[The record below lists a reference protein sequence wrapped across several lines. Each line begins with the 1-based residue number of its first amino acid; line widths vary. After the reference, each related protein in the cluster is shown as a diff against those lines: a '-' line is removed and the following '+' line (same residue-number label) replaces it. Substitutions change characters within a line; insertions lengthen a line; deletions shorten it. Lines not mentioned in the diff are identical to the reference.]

1 MPHKSDD
8 LKLTAVRHYLDQ
20 SHNYDETAR
29 IFHCPA
35 TSLKRWVT
43 RFQQTGQVARQ
54 PREYVSYKVTKRHVQ
69 DAMSILKKHP
79 TISME
84 ELSNQIGKEHKDYSI
99 TPQWLG
105 KVLRENNQTR
115 KRTKHRHEPTTRF
128 RKPIDIQEE
137 HRAFYSK
144 IARVSLNDVICLDET
159 SVAPFMIQSYSRCH
173 LGKRCVVK
181 TTNSVVFRK
190 YTLLLATSAQ
200 GVVGWEL
207 YAEGGVDA
215 ERMRDFI
222 VRHIHDKYQ
231 GKLIIMDNAGAHRK
245 DIVKEAV
252 ANSGN
257 TLLYSVPYSPKTN
270 AIEMVFSELK
280 HHLSTGETRSFEEL
294 KNAIHRILTHVIPR
308 DHYRNYIRHAY
319 DQQKAEWNKGKST
332 RERKPPKYKT
342 A

>member
-8 LKLTAVRHYLDQ
+8 LKQTAVQHYLEQ
-20 SHNYDETAR
+20 SHNYDETSS

-35 TSLKRWVT
+35 SSLKRWVI
-43 RFQQTGQVARQ
+43 RFQQTGQVTRQ
-54 PREYVSYKVTKRHVQ
+54 KREYVSYKVTKQHVQ
-69 DAMSILKKHP
+69 DAMSIIKKQP

-84 ELSNQIGKEHKDYSI
+84 ELSKQIKEEHKDYSI
-99 TPQWLG
+99 TAQWLG

-115 KRTKHRHEPTTRF
+115 KRTKHKHEPITRF

-137 HRAFYSK
+137 HRTFYSK
-144 IARVSLNDVICLDET
+144 VARVSLNDIICLDET
-159 SVAPFMIQSYSRCH
+159 SVAPFMVKNYSRCR
-173 LGKRCVVK
+173 LGKRCVTK
-181 TTNSVVFRK
+181 TTSNVVFRK
-190 YTLLLATSAQ
+190 YTLLLATSTQ
-200 GVVGWEL
+200 GMVGWEL
-207 YAEGGVDA
+207 YPEGGVDS

-222 VRHIHDKYQ
+222 VQHIHDKHR

-280 HHLSTGETRSFEEL
+280 HHLSTGDTRTFEEL
-294 KNAIHRILTHVIPR
+294 KKAIHRILTNVIPT

-319 DQQKAEWNKGKST
+319 DQQQIEWKKRKST